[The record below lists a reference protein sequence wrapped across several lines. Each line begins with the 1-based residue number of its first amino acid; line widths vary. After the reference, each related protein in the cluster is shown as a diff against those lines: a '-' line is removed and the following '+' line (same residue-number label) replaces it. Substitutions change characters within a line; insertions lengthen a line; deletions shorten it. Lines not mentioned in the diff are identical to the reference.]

1 MEKTHE
7 EPTHKSQSDQNEAHI
22 FCFSVATW
30 PKWIIL
36 LIGSAGVFGS
46 FLLHGIAHE
55 NLIKNFKLTETFF
68 LTFFQFIGYS
78 AFSLPTFFKI
88 IFGRYTLK
96 APLHVY
102 LASSVALA
110 FSMGL
115 TNFAT
120 SRLSYAT
127 SVLFK
132 SSKLIPVMIG
142 NIIFLQKKPKLT
154 EAIAVV
160 LIVLGLIGV
169 SLGDFRGKNK
179 FDIPGI
185 IAISCSLVAGAAA
198 SNLEDKVMSIYGA
211 SQNELI
217 SMLYTVGALIM
228 LFLGLITGQFSTGI
242 EKVSNNPTSI
252 IFLIFFGF
260 LGAGGIQ
267 FVYLIMKVF
276 GSLTTVMITS
286 VRKALTVVLSFL
298 IFKDKQ
304 FTVWHGIS
312 VMLITIGMSLSM
324 YEKFSSKKKEKV
336 PNEELE
342 SLLDNSEQVNENE
355 SPVNFSMVS
364 TSSNQEF
371 SEQ

>member
-1 MEKTHE
+1 MEQSHE
-7 EPTHKSQSDQNEAHI
+7 EPKSISEQENNDAHL
-22 FCFSVATW
+22 FCISVSTW
-30 PKWIIL
+30 PKWL
-36 LIGSAGVFGS
+36 VMLIGSAGIFGS

-55 NLIKNFKLTETFF
+55 DLIKNFKLTETFF

-88 IFGRYTLK
+88 IFHKYTLR

-102 LASSVALA
+102 LITSIALGC
-110 FSMGL
+110 SMSL

-142 NIIFLQKKPKLT
+142 NIIFLKKKPKLT
-154 EAIAVV
+154 EAFAVV

-185 IAISCSLVAGAAA
+185 IAISLSLVAGAVA
-198 SNLEDKVMSIYGA
+198 SNMEDKVMSIYGA
-211 SQNELI
+211 TQNELI
-217 SMLYTVGALIM
+217 SMLYTVGAILM
-228 LFLGLITGQFSTGI
+228 LFLGLATGQFATGI
-242 EKVSNNPTSI
+242 EKVSSNPSSI
-252 IFLIFFGF
+252 LFLFLFGF
-260 LGAGGIQ
+260 LGAAGIQ

-304 FTVWHGIS
+304 FTILHGIS
-312 VMLITIGMSLSM
+312 IMLITFGMSLSM
-324 YEKFSSKKKEKV
+324 YEKFTSKKNVKPRQEDF
-336 PNEELE
+336 E
-342 SLLDNSEQVNENE
+342 SLLDNQDRTNE
-355 SPVNFSMVS
+355 SIVNFNYVS
-364 TSSNQEF
+364 ASSSNQELN
-371 SEQ
+371 QQ